1 MRKISEESVKL
12 IREHLSELD
21 LTFPLTDD
29 DSGLKILDFFESL
42 DDHIGGLRMEGK
54 VVDRKFI
61 DDVGRGM
68 DEFMISDEDIDYED
82 LERRLKAD

>member
-1 MRKISEESVKL
+1 MRRISEESVKL
-12 IREHLSELD
+12 IREHISELN
-21 LTFPLTDD
+21 LTFPLTDEE
-29 DSGLKILDFFESL
+29 GRYTILKFFESL

-54 VVDRKFI
+54 DVDRKFI

>member
-1 MRKISEESVKL
+1 MKL
-12 IREHLSELD
+12 IKKHLSELD
-21 LTFPLTDD
+21 LTFPLTDEE
-29 DSGLKILDFFESL
+29 GGYTILKFFESL

-54 VVDRKFI
+54 EVDRKFI